1 MTSPMVTLLRQAP
14 PFLPGDVE
22 VVVVEVDLPPGDPG
36 SPPHRHSGP
45 VFGYVVEGE
54 LLYQLDDHD
63 ERVITAGQAFWEP
76 GGDVIHYKAAN
87 NAPVDRTR
95 FVAVI
100 IGRRGEPPM
109 TFPTPAELATHQR
122 QRQRRRGDAANR
134 GSQGGDQ

>member
-1 MTSPMVTLLRQAP
+1 MMTLLRRMP
-14 PFLPGDVE
+14 PFLP
-22 VVVVEVDLPPGDPG
+22 VVEVDLPAGDPG

-54 LLYQLDDHD
+54 LLFHFEAQD

-76 GGDVIHYKAAN
+76 GGDVVHYQAAN
-87 NAPVDRTR
+87 NTHADRTR

-109 TFPTPAELATHQR
+109 TLPTAAELAA
-122 QRQRRRGDAANR
+122 RQRRA
-134 GSQGGDQ
+134 